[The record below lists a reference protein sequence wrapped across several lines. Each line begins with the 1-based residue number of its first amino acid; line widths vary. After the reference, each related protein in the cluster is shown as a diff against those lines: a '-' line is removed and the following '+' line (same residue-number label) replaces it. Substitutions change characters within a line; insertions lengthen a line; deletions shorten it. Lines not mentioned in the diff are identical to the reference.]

1 MGQVHVWRNSW
12 LALTVL
18 HCMVPATVALEL
30 HVPRRAVLR
39 FGGLAALPLPA
50 VAAAMD
56 AAKARAQL
64 EASARALDDL
74 LERYDAVTAAEG
86 GDGVRRV
93 LGTVITKPPSPLY
106 TLEGAAQFIAQE
118 SDEDPERA
126 FEEVENLMTCIS
138 SADGEAYSSVI
149 AQGLESDQQLSAYAA
164 THHINLGPR
173 LRQIFVPTGGG
184 TTPEYWLARSK
195 KEVVKVRA
203 SVTKILDFKLL

>member
-1 MGQVHVWRNSW
+1 MRYPS

-18 HCMVPATVALEL
+18 QCTVPATVALEL
-30 HVPRRAVLR
+30 HVSRRAVLR

-106 TLEGAAQFIAQE
+106 KLEGAAKFIAQE